1 MIIWALWRSP
11 DYFWILDNG
20 VIRFRSWCSLR
31 WGVLVAVV
39 SIDCSCGI
47 LKTCHGS
54 LKKITMYWLRVIHN
68 EFGPQ
73 ACTDC
78 NYCVLPGQYWALI
91 KFTNVSCY
99 VDTWWALAL
108 ITWIL
113 LDFRRSDGSWG
124 GRWLKCTERFIIN
137 REWPLVFRD
146 IQRTSAIERRVSST
160 TTSLEARVQID
171 NHTLWRPGF
180 EKTSRDYQRKFKW
193 IHCQTQR
200 QSSSTATFEFFQC
213 NSSLVQCK
221 QRTQLQSPDLGRE
234 LGPAD

>member
-1 MIIWALWRSP
+1 MITWALWRSP

-54 LKKITMYWLRVIHN
+54 LKKFTMYWLRVIHN

-137 REWPLVFRD
+137 REWPFVFRD

-234 LGPAD
+234 LGPAN

>member
-1 MIIWALWRSP
+1 MGGS
-11 DYFWILDNG
+11 G
-20 VIRFRSWCSLR
+20 
-31 WGVLVAVV
+31 G
-39 SIDCSCGI
+39 
-47 LKTCHGS
+47 GS
-54 LKKITMYWLRVIHN
+54 LYRLFLWNSQNMSWVIKKITMYWLRVIHN

-91 KFTNVSCY
+91 KFTNVLCY

-137 REWPLVFRD
+137 REWPFVFRD

-160 TTSLEARVQID
+160 TTRKQGYRLATTHSGGQALR
-171 NHTLWRPGF
+171 RPQETTKENLNGSIV
-180 EKTSRDYQRKFKW
+180 KPSDRAPVLHIY
-193 IHCQTQR
+193 
-200 QSSSTATFEFFQC
+200 EFFQC
-213 NSSLVQCK
+213 NLNLVQCK
-221 QRTQLQSPDLGRE
+221 QRAQLQSPDLGRE

>member
-1 MIIWALWRSP
+1 M
-11 DYFWILDNG
+11 G
-20 VIRFRSWCSLR
+20 
-31 WGVLVAVV
+31 
-39 SIDCSCGI
+39 
-47 LKTCHGS
+47 H
-54 LKKITMYWLRVIHN
+54 KKKFTMYWLRVIHN

-137 REWPLVFRD
+137 REWPFVFRD

-160 TTSLEARVQID
+160 TTSLEARVQIG

>member
-1 MIIWALWRSP
+1 M
-11 DYFWILDNG
+11 G
-20 VIRFRSWCSLR
+20 
-31 WGVLVAVV
+31 
-39 SIDCSCGI
+39 
-47 LKTCHGS
+47 H
-54 LKKITMYWLRVIHN
+54 KKKFTMYWLRVIHN

-137 REWPLVFRD
+137 REWPFVFRD

-200 QSSSTATFEFFQC
+200 QSSSTATLTSSSSAIQALC
-213 NSSLVQCK
+213 NAN
-221 QRTQLQSPDLGRE
+221 RE
-234 LGPAD
+234 LSYNLLI